1 MFGPV
6 IQGLVKSSVKNVV
19 NFELAIDPILQQFE
33 KACPTNAEMKKII
46 VQKNQI
52 TQALTQVQTALT
64 TISDTSSTLNNIL
77 TGIDIA
83 IKIIKALPLP
93 TSVPPGVGIPVS
105 VINGFTS
112 TLNTLG
118 TIVKEGKGVTSVI
131 APALKIILDG
141 ITKINEK
148 LASLDELLAKCLQE
162 ETKNMT
168 EEEKA
173 AYFEDLGVNLD
184 ALLSTSTEAAIAGNS
199 LLESLSANSP
209 TPLTYKNFKLVLD
222 TDAANPF
229 SFPRRRVLA
238 YNITDSRIKL
248 ETPWSYSSS
257 IEVLIDTAKFEIDKY
272 INSNLSSITKLLPP
286 SREIQPINDRGG
298 NPILPTSVQPQTSII
313 REQTTSRPS
322 PPQAPPSL
330 IQQLVTQPDY
340 APFGVP
346 GNYNGEVRTSPTG
359 QPYTYN
365 TSTRKWNP

>member
-19 NFELAIDPILQQFE
+19 NFELAIDPILKQFE
-33 KACPTNAEMKKII
+33 KACPTNAEIKKII

-52 TQALTQVQTALT
+52 TSALTQVQTALT
-64 TISDTSSTLNNIL
+64 TISDTSATLNKIL
-77 TGIDIA
+77 TGIDVA

-118 TIVKEGKGVTSVI
+118 TIVKEGKGVTGVI

-141 ITKINEK
+141 LNKILEK
-148 LASLDELLAKCLQE
+148 LAKLDELLAKCIQE

-184 ALLSTSTEAAIAGNS
+184 ALLSTSTSAATAGNN
-199 LLESLSANSP
+199 LLESLSANSN
-209 TPLTYKNFKLVLD
+209 TPLAYKNFKLVLD
-222 TDAANPF
+222 TDAANPY

-238 YNITDSRIKL
+238 YNLDDARIKL

-257 IEVLIDTAKFEIDKY
+257 VEVLVDTAKFEVDKY
-272 INSNLSSITKLLPP
+272 INSNLSSIARLIVP
-286 SREIQPINDRGG
+286 SRDIQPINDRGG
-298 NPILPTSVQPQTSII
+298 NPVLPISSQPQTSII
-313 REQTTSRPS
+313 REPAISRPIT
-322 PPQAPPSL
+322 PQAPPSL
-330 IQQLVTQPDY
+330 IQQLITQPDY
-340 APFGVP
+340 SPFGVP
-346 GNYNGEVRTSPTG
+346 GDYNGEVRTAPTG